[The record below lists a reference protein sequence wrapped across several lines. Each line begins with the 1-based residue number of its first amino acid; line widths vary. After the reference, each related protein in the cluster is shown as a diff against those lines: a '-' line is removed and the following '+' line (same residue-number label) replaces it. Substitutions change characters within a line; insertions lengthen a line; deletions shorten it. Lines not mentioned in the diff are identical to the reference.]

1 MKDIGGRTLTR
12 ENIQRIQEAMSRI
25 EDIDRSDAFKVYFNE
40 LQWRLDY
47 LERFEN
53 DKSEV

>member
-12 ENIQRIQEAMSRI
+12 ENIRRIQDAMSRI
-25 EDIDRSDAFKVYFNE
+25 ESIDQSDAFKVYFNE